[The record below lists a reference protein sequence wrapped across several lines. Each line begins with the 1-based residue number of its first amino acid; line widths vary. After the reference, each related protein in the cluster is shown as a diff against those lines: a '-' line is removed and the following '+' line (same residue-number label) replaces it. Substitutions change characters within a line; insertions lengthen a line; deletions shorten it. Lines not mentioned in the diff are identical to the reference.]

1 MIGPIGMLI
10 PVFAAEGKLCD
21 DQGAICN
28 TEVVSSDVECA
39 HLDAEGVLCHVELP
53 LNDMKGAFN
62 EDVVVKWQMQK
73 E

>member
-1 MIGPIGMLI
+1 M
-10 PVFAAEGKLCD
+10 
-21 DQGAICN
+21 
-28 TEVVSSDVECA
+28 VSSDVECA